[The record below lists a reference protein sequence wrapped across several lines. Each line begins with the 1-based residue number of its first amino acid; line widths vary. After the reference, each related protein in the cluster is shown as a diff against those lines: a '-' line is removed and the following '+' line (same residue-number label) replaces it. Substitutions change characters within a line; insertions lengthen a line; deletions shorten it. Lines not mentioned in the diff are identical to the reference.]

1 VAAHEL
7 RTPIQRILGLS
18 EVLLSKERNIE
29 QYHEVITAITR
40 NAKRLQRL
48 TEDILDVTRIE
59 GRTLKLHKE
68 KADVSEKISNA
79 INEIKNQISPTDK
92 LRMVFAEPIQSLY
105 VKADKPRLYE
115 ILANLLTNAIKFT
128 KKGTISISAD
138 DKDNNYVIIAVKD
151 TGEGINSEIAPRLFT
166 KFTTTSD
173 VGTGLGLYLSK
184 SIVEAHGG
192 IMWAE
197 NNPDGKR
204 CYI

>member
-1 VAAHEL
+1 VAAHQP
-7 RTPIQRILGLS
+7 RTPVQRILGLS
-18 EVLLSKERNIE
+18 EVLLSKEGNIE
-29 QYHEVITAITR
+29 QYHDFITAITR

-48 TEDILDVTRIE
+48 TEDILDATRIE
-59 GRTLKLHKE
+59 SRTVKLHKQ
-68 KADVSEKISNA
+68 KVDVSEKISNA
-79 INEIKNQISPTDK
+79 VNEIKNHISSTDK

-105 VKADKPRLYE
+105 VKADKTRLYE
-115 ILANLLTNAIKFT
+115 IWANLLTNAIKFT

-138 DKDNNYVIIAVKD
+138 VKDNNNVIAVKD

-173 VGTGLGLYLSK
+173 VGTALGLYLSK

-197 NNPDGKR
+197 NNAD
-204 CYI
+204 